1 MAEFNITD
9 PEINKMLEGLTEE
22 GRQDVADQIQES
34 LDSGEVKKMVENK
47 MGDEER
53 EMIITEKEFE
63 AIESALYVAAE
74 EGMLLPEA
82 SGAFDKMRQIYKRYR
97 WFIDSLEGFDPSEL
111 MREYQEEF
119 GEDGEEK

>member
-63 AIESALYVAAE
+63 AIESALYAAAE
-74 EGMLLPEA
+74 EGMLLAGA

>member
-63 AIESALYVAAE
+63 AIESALYAAAE
-74 EGMLLPEA
+74 EGMLLA
-82 SGAFDKMRQIYKRYR
+82 GANGAFDKMRQIYKRYR

-111 MREYQEEF
+111 MREFKEEF
-119 GEDGEEK
+119 GEWE

>member
-63 AIESALYVAAE
+63 AIESALYAAAE
-74 EGMLLPEA
+74 EGMLLAGA

-119 GEDGEEK
+119 GE